1 MESFGRRLTDMQLK
15 QAFAKALKLAR
26 KAQGLTQ
33 EDFSE
38 VSSRTYMS
46 TLERGIKSPTIEKID
61 LIAGAMQLHPVTIVS
76 LAYLVQNQKIT
87 PEILMRQVADELN
100 QIQKKL

>member
-1 MESFGRRLTDMQLK
+1 MQLK
-15 QAFAKALKLAR
+15 QAFAKALKQAR

-61 LIAGAMQLHPVTIVS
+61 LIAGAMQLHPLTIVS
-76 LAYLVQNQKIT
+76 LAYLAQNHKIT
-87 PEILMRQVADELN
+87 PESLMLQVAEELK

>member
-1 MESFGRRLTDMQLK
+1 MQLK

-46 TLERGIKSPTIEKID
+46 TLERGIKCPTIEKID

>member
-1 MESFGRRLTDMQLK
+1 MQLK
-15 QAFAKALKLAR
+15 QAFAKALKQAR

-46 TLERGIKSPTIEKID
+46 TLERGIKCPTIEKID
-61 LIAGAMQLHPVTIVS
+61 LLAGAMQLHPITIVS
-76 LAYLVQNQKIT
+76 LAYLIQNQKIT
-87 PEILMRQVADELN
+87 PESLMRQVTDELN
-100 QIQKKL
+100 QIQTNL

>member
-1 MESFGRRLTDMQLK
+1 MQLK

-46 TLERGIKSPTIEKID
+46 TLERGIKCPTIEKID
-61 LIAGAMQLHPVTIVS
+61 LIAGAMQLHPVTIVT